1 MKKVMVLAAAAF
13 IAGVASAAQVSWSFT
28 GVTADPVA
36 TAYNAYTAYLCD
48 ASVVSAT
55 DLAAALAGGDFSKL
69 DTAGLVQATSGTAQQ
84 GTTAYAKISATYKGG
99 DYAAGNS
106 YTFYTLVLNA
116 EGDAAT
122 YFTISADKTGVSPSS
137 GALQMSFANV
147 SSTAQTAW
155 TAVAPEPTSGLLM
168 LVGLG
173 ALALRRRR
181 A

>member
-28 GVTADPVA
+28 GVTADPNG

-48 ASVVSAT
+48 ASVVSAA
-55 DLAAALAGGDFSKL
+55 DLASALAGGDFSKL
-69 DTAGLVQATSGTAQQ
+69 GTAGLVQATSGTVQQ
-84 GTTAYAKISATYKGG
+84 GTTENAKISATYKGG
-99 DYAAGNS
+99 DYAAGS
-106 YTFYTLVLNA
+106 SHTFYTLVLNA
-116 EGDAAT
+116 EGDAAS
-122 YFTISADKTGVSPSS
+122 YFTISADKTGTAPSS
-137 GALQMSFANV
+137 GFLNMSFTNV
-147 SSTAQTAW
+147 STGAQTAW

-173 ALALRRRR
+173 ALALRRKR

>member
-1 MKKVMVLAAAAF
+1 MKKIMVLAAAAI
-13 IAGVASAAQVSWSFT
+13 IAGVASAAQVQWSFT
-28 GVTADPVA
+28 GVTADPVG

-48 ASVVSAT
+48 ASVMSAA
-55 DLAAALAGGDFSKL
+55 DLGAALAGGDFSKL
-69 DTAGLVQATSGTAQQ
+69 ETAGLVQATAGTVQQ
-84 GTTAYAKISATYKGG
+84 GTTANAKIAATYKGG
-99 DYAAGNS
+99 DYTAGNS
-106 YTFYTLVLNA
+106 YTFYTLVLNG

-122 YFTISADKTGVSPSS
+122 YFTISADATKTAPSS
-137 GALQMSFANV
+137 GYLLMSFANL
-147 SSTAQTAW
+147 STGAQTAW